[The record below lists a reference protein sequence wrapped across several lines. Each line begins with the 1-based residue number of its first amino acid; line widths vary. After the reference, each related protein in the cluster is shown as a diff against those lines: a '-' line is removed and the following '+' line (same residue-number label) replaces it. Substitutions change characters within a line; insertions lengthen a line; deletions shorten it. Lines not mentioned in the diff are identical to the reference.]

1 MFTLYSKNSW
11 FIHVLAKN
19 EKKSVL
25 LKLGNMTRMRNG
37 SAFFSGHGACL
48 FPSLLHGCVK
58 VPISCMLRAILN
70 KCTFEFI
77 LDGKIT
83 LLYQDNMF

>member
-11 FIHVLAKN
+11 FIHALARN

-25 LKLGNMTRMRNG
+25 LKLGNMTRMQNG
-37 SAFFSGHGACL
+37 SAFFSGRGACL

-58 VPISCMLRAILN
+58 VPFPVC
-70 KCTFEFI
+70 
-77 LDGKIT
+77 
-83 LLYQDNMF
+83 